1 MLPHERF
8 DAWRACHE
16 LWLAIYKATLRWP
29 PAERYV
35 LVSQIKRATLSAPS
49 NIAEGAA
56 KRGPRDF
63 ARHLNIALGSLGEV
77 AYQLRAAW
85 DPGIIDEEEY
95 HRLFAVQQTASL
107 LTMRLYKAVRNA
119 ANREGSR

>member
-8 DAWRACHE
+8 DAWRACHD
-16 LWLAIYKATLRWP
+16 LWLAIYAATLRWP
-29 PAERYV
+29 AVERYV
-35 LVSQIKRATLSAPS
+35 LTSQIKRASLSAPA

-77 AYQLRAAW
+77 AYLLRAAR
-85 DPGIIDEEEY
+85 DPGIISEGEY
-95 HRLFAVQQTASL
+95 NRLFQVQQKASRL
-107 LTMRLYKAVRNA
+107 AMLLYKAVRNS
-119 ANREGSR
+119 ANRG